1 MKAKRQSTGADGK
14 SERGRTA
21 AVAMAGMARW
31 IIPLAVAAIT
41 VLVFLPSLKNGFV
54 NWDDDRNF
62 LDNPDYRGLGWTQLG
77 WMFTTFH
84 IGHYQPLSWMT
95 LGLDYLLW
103 GMNPAGYHLTNV
115 LLHAAS
121 AVLFYFLML
130 RLLGLTVPSADGAM
144 ARVSAGFAA
153 LLFAVHPLRVESVA
167 WVTERRDVL
176 SGFFIL
182 LTVLCYLRAVTGEKG
197 DYLRWMI
204 AALAAYGLSLL
215 SKAAGMTLPLVL
227 LVLDVYPLKRLG
239 GTNGRSGAGTRKTWL
254 EKIPFFALAL
264 AGAAVALWAQRSAA
278 ALRTVDLYGV
288 GFRAAQ
294 AAYGLIFYL
303 WKTVLPA
310 RLAPL
315 YELPIRFD
323 PWDWKFVLSG
333 AAVLALTAGLYLAR
347 RRWPAG
353 LASWA
358 CYVFFLAP
366 VLGAAQSGPQ
376 LVADRY
382 SYLSCLAWA
391 ALAGGGALYA
401 LRAWAR
407 KPNKKFILAGAAA
420 VVILGCCALTG
431 RQIGFWRDSERLWR
445 RVLDVEPNS
454 SLGHNN
460 LAGVLARRGAL
471 DEAIE
476 HYRRATEINPRYVNA
491 YDNLARVLFQRGE
504 VDAAIAEFRR
514 ALEINPNFSR
524 LRSNLG
530 AALVEKGELDAA
542 VREFQRAAESNPAFA
557 EAHFNLGMVAEMR
570 GDTAEAIRQ
579 YNRALAIDP
588 AFVEAHQNLGALL
601 AKLGKGDE
609 ATAHYQEAMRL
620 GSGDVPAR

>member
-1 MKAKRQSTGADGK
+1 MKAQQKSRKADGK
-14 SERGRTA
+14 SARARTDA
-21 AVAMAGMARW
+21 AAMPQAARW
-31 IIPLAVAAIT
+31 IFPLAVAAIT
-41 VLVFLPSLKNGFV
+41 ILVFLPSLRNGFV

-62 LDNPDYRGLGWTQLG
+62 LDNPDYRGLGWTQLR
-77 WMFTTFH
+77 WMFTTFY

-103 GMNPAGYHLTNV
+103 GMNPAGYHLTN
-115 LLHAAS
+115 LLLQAAN
-121 AVLFYFLML
+121 AGLFYFVAA
-130 RLLGLTVPSADGAM
+130 RLLRPFAAGDEAGVRLA
-144 ARVSAGFAA
+144 AGFAA

-182 LTVLCYLRAVTGEKG
+182 LTVLSYLRAVTGEKR
-197 DYLRWMI
+197 DYLRWMT
-204 AALAAYGLSLL
+204 AALAVYGLSLL

-239 GTNGRSGAGTRKTWL
+239 GANGWSGAGTRKVWM

-264 AGAAVALWAQRSAA
+264 ASAAVALWAQRWAA
-278 ALRTVDLYGV
+278 ALKTVNFYGV

-391 ALAGGGALYA
+391 ALAGGGALYGR
-401 LRAWAR
+401 RAWAR
-407 KPNKKFILAGAAA
+407 KPNKRFILAGAAA
-420 VVILGCCALTG
+420 VVILGCCALTW

-460 LAGVLARRGAL
+460 LAGVLGRRGAL

-491 YDNLARVLFQRGE
+491 YDNLGRVLFQRGE
-504 VDAAIAEFRR
+504 MDASIAAFRR
-514 ALEINPNFSR
+514 ALEISPDFSR

-530 AALVEKGELDAA
+530 VALAQKGELDAA
-542 VREFQRAAESNPAFA
+542 VREFQRAVESNPAFA

-579 YNRALAIDP
+579 YNRALALDP
-588 AFVEAHQNLGALL
+588 AFAEVHHNLGALL
-601 AKLGKGDE
+601 AGLGKGDE

-620 GSGDVPAR
+620 GPGDIPAR